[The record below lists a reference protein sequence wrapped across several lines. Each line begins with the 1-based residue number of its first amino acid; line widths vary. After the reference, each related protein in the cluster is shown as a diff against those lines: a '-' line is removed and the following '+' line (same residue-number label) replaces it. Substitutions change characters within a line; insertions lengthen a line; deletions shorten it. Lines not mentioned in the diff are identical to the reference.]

1 MPAQSKPKPPI
12 HIRPAKKGEGEQLL
26 NHVYAN
32 AEQMQGVFSPRHVA
46 VWEQQYLSPV
56 HPCSVLVATA
66 GNDKRAKAVAYMSYT
81 TPTNSTKYAQIPS
94 LYTRRKWQR
103 QGIGA
108 QLLRRALAHIDAHRV
123 ATRVESTP
131 AGETLYYNH
140 GFRNVP
146 GQTYLVRQPPVKR
159 TVDRCAIHPMF

>member
-32 AEQMQGVFSPRHVA
+32 AEQMQGVFTPRHVA

-66 GNDKRAKAVAYMSYT
+66 GNDKRAKAVAYISYT
-81 TPTNSTKYAQIPS
+81 TPTNSTKYAQIHS
-94 LYTRRKWQR
+94 LYTRLKWQR

-108 QLLRRALAHIDAHRV
+108 RLLRCALAHIDSYRV
-123 ATRVESTP
+123 VTRVESTS
-131 AGETLYYNH
+131 AGEKLYCKH
-140 GFRNVP
+140 GFRGNR
-146 GQTYLVRQPPVKR
+146 GQTYLVRQPPVKM
-159 TVDRCAIHPMF
+159 DRCAMHPMF